1 MDARPLP
8 RGHRLVG
15 LGLVLAMLLTSS
27 AGCSTVAFTLAY
39 LIKGTDVP
47 AECKALKEK
56 KVVVVCRPL
65 ASLQYRNARVDQN
78 LAEQVGVL
86 LARNVPKIKMVDH
99 RKVAEWMDENSWD
112 EYTEVGKALRADV
125 VLGIDL
131 EDFQLYQ
138 GQTLFQGRAQVELKL
153 YDCKTREIVFRKRLR
168 PSVYPPNRRMIPTS
182 ECQESEF
189 RQAFVGFLADQI
201 GRHFYAHE
209 PYADIALDAKALE

>member
-8 RGHRLVG
+8 RGHRRVA

-27 AGCSTVAFTLAY
+27 AGCQSLAFMAAY

-47 AECKALKEK
+47 AECKLLKDK

-65 ASLQYRNARVDQN
+65 ASLQYRNARVDHN
-78 LAEQVGVL
+78 LAEQVGLL
-86 LARNVPKIKMVDH
+86 LAKNEPKIKIVDH
-99 RKVAEWMDENSWD
+99 RKVAEWMDEHDWE
-112 EYTEVGKALRADV
+112 EYTEVGKALRADM

-131 EDFQLYQ
+131 EEFQLYQ

-153 YDCKTREIVFRKRLR
+153 YDCKTGELVFRKRLPR
-168 PSVYPPNRRMIPTS
+168 SVYPPNRMVPTS

-189 RQAFVGFLADQI
+189 RQAFVRNVADQI
-201 GRHFYAHE
+201 GRHFYAHD
-209 PYADIALDAKALE
+209 PYADIALDAKALN

>member
-8 RGHRLVG
+8 RGHRRVG
-15 LGLVLAMLLTSS
+15 LGLVLAVLLTSS
-27 AGCSTVAFTLAY
+27 AGCSNVAFSLAY
-39 LIKGTDVP
+39 LIKGNDIP

-78 LAEQVGVL
+78 LAEQVGLL
-86 LARNVPKIKMVDH
+86 LARSVPKIKMVDH

-138 GQTLFQGRAQVELKL
+138 GQTLFQGRAQVEVKL
-153 YDCKTREIVFRKRLR
+153 FDCKTGDLVFRKRLPR
-168 PSVYPPNRRMIPTS
+168 SVYPPNQMIPTS
-182 ECQESEF
+182 DRQESEF
-189 RQAFVGFLADQI
+189 RQEFVRVLADQI
-201 GRHFYAHE
+201 GRHFYAHDR
-209 PYADIALDAKALE
+209 YADIALDAQSLK